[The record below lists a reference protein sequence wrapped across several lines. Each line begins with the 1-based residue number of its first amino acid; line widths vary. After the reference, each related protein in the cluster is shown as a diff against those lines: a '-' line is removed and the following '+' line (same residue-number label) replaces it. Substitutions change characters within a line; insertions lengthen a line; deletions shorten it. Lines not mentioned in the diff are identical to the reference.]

1 MNGKEMN
8 KCHIYVGGFKRGS
21 DKIAC
26 ATARLATKSST
37 WDYTGGLV
45 SLRRKLGQ
53 EREKKRENHEKRVT
67 KSST

>member
-1 MNGKEMN
+1 MG
-8 KCHIYVGGFKRGS
+8 
-21 DKIAC
+21 KIAC
-26 ATARLATKSST
+26 ATARRVTKSST